1 MDQFHSDSYKKK
13 GLMQEF
19 FGSCLGR
26 LVILLFVLLFLY
38 IFALITIPSKKMMLE
53 ETVDNIHE
61 CLQENDSIKA
71 DEIDEIINNIS
82 RTINVADTTLTNP
95 ELFKAF
101 LKYNRLAVYK
111 HSGFQTVH
119 VFNGLYPQGRR
130 ISIGVF
136 QTVISTLSYEDLV
149 LSTGAIRGDYNKK
162 LTAPVMEEVPDSEY
176 MGSTLNVEPYHFE
189 GDENN

>member
-13 GLMQEF
+13 SLLQEF

-111 HSGFQTVH
+111 RLQRT
-119 VFNGLYPQGRR
+119 
-130 ISIGVF
+130 
-136 QTVISTLSYEDLV
+136 
-149 LSTGAIRGDYNKK
+149 LSTGSPHQHRRLPDRHLHPQLRGPGAVYRSNTRR
-162 LTAPVMEEVPDSEY
+162 L
-176 MGSTLNVEPYHFE
+176 
-189 GDENN
+189 

>member
-13 GLMQEF
+13 SLLQEF

-26 LVILLFVLLFLY
+26 LVILLGVLLCLY

-53 ETVDNIHE
+53 ETLDNVHE

-71 DEIDEIINNIS
+71 DEIDELINNIS
-82 RTINVADTTLTNP
+82 RTISVADTTLTNP
-95 ELFKAF
+95 ELYKAF

-149 LSTGAIRGDYNKK
+149 LNTGAVRGDYNKK

>member
-101 LKYNRLAVYK
+101 LKYNRLPSTSSTA
-111 HSGFQTVH
+111 
-119 VFNGLYPQGRR
+119 
-130 ISIGVF
+130 SIHRAAASASVSSRPSSPPSATRTWCCLPE
-136 QTVISTLSYEDLV
+136 QYAATITRSSLH
-149 LSTGAIRGDYNKK
+149 
-162 LTAPVMEEVPDSEY
+162 P
-176 MGSTLNVEPYHFE
+176 
-189 GDENN
+189 